1 VKSSHSPRA
10 TLAPAAIALFFPVH
24 PEGGAPAFTN
34 LTRGNDS
41 AISRVRSVEPSFT
54 KMISKPTSVC
64 DTSESRQA
72 PRQAS
77 SFRAGTITDT
87 VGVLVTASGAAI
99 GRIRYYSFVRRASA
113 STGILTILLTL
124 SGCYGGSRPP
134 NIGTAAP
141 GFTVQDAD
149 RKISL
154 DEFRGKVVVL
164 NFWATWCPPCIEEMP
179 SLVQMQQKM
188 KAKGVEVVA
197 ISVDADQ
204 DAYQDFLKQH
214 NIDLLTVRDPD
225 QKSNNLYGTFKFPE
239 TYIID
244 RQGVL
249 RRKFIGAIDWGTPE
263 ILEYLGK
270 L

>member
-1 VKSSHSPRA
+1 
-10 TLAPAAIALFFPVH
+10 
-24 PEGGAPAFTN
+24 
-34 LTRGNDS
+34 
-41 AISRVRSVEPSFT
+41 
-54 KMISKPTSVC
+54 M
-64 DTSESRQA
+64 
-72 PRQAS
+72 
-77 SFRAGTITDT
+77 
-87 VGVLVTASGAAI
+87 GVLAAVCGASI
-99 GRIRYYSFVRRASA
+99 DRISYYNFVRRASVLP
-113 STGILTILLTL
+113 GILSLFLTL
-124 SGCYGGSRPP
+124 TGCYSGTRPP
-134 NIGTAAP
+134 NIGSAAP
-141 GFTVQDAD
+141 GFTVQDTD
-149 RKISL
+149 RKVSL

-204 DAYQDFLKQH
+204 GAYQDFLKEH
-214 NIDLLTVRDPD
+214 KVDLLTVRDPD

-263 ILEYLGK
+263 ILEYLSK